1 MELTFIHL
9 AVIAVTVSFVI
20 GAGIL
25 QSRKVQSAEAYSVGG
40 RSAGVPLVA
49 GSIAGTVVG
58 GGATVGTSQLAYSA
72 GLSAWCFTLG
82 SGLGL
87 ILMGVFYAKNMRRTE
102 LETIPQFLALHYGKR
117 AEGLSSVITSLGI
130 LFSAVAST
138 LSGVEIVAQIFGVS
152 PIAASVILVVLVAG
166 YTFFGGMKSAGIGG
180 ILKMII
186 IWCSIFIGG
195 FFAFETMEETG
206 SFSLLPDQAFSLF
219 GIGVE
224 PALGNL
230 FSVIVGVLC
239 TQSYVQCVFSAATPM
254 TAMVGC
260 ITAALIMIPVGL
272 PSVVIGMYMSVF
284 APGTDPIM
292 VLPNYM
298 VNCMNPII
306 GGLGMGG
313 ILLSLIGSIGGLS
326 LGIGTMISKDMLVPL
341 FRIRDDKKLLWVTK
355 ISVLSVMAASCI
367 ISILNRGSQVLFWNY
382 LSMSLRGG
390 GILLPFSLAIFCPG
404 RIKKNWAVISMAG
417 STICSLLTSTV
428 IHVPVD
434 PLFVGLGTSFLL
446 LLPGI
451 RFGKIPEEEKK

>member
-49 GSIAGTVVG
+49 
-58 GGATVGTSQLAYSA
+58 VGTSQLAYSA

-166 YTFFGGMKSAGIGG
+166 YPFFGGMKSAGIGG

-195 FFAFETMEETG
+195 FFAFETMRETG
-206 SFSLLPDQAFSLF
+206 SFSLLPDKAFSLF

-239 TQSYVQCVFSAATPM
+239 TQSYVQCIFSAS
-254 TAMVGC
+254 TA
-260 ITAALIMIPVGL
+260 
-272 PSVVIGMYMSVF
+272 
-284 APGTDPIM
+284 
-292 VLPNYM
+292 
-298 VNCMNPII
+298 
-306 GGLGMGG
+306 
-313 ILLSLIGSIGGLS
+313 
-326 LGIGTMISKDMLVPL
+326 
-341 FRIRDDKKLLWVTK
+341 
-355 ISVLSVMAASCI
+355 
-367 ISILNRGSQVLFWNY
+367 SQ
-382 LSMSLRGG
+382 R
-390 GILLPFSLAIFCPG
+390 
-404 RIKKNWAVISMAG
+404 R
-417 STICSLLTSTV
+417 
-428 IHVPVD
+428 
-434 PLFVGLGTSFLL
+434 
-446 LLPGI
+446 
-451 RFGKIPEEEKK
+451 